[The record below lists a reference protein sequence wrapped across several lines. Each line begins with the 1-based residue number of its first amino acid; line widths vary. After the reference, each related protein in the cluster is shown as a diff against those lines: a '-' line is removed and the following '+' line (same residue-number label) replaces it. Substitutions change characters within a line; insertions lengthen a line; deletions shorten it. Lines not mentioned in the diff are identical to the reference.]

1 MSEAGTWLPL
11 LVSLAL
17 SDNDDD
23 DDDDAALVAAVR
35 PIKLV
40 LALHRR
46 L

>member
-1 MSEAGTWLPL
+1 MSEEGTWLPL

-17 SDNDDD
+17 SDDD

-35 PIKLV
+35 PMKLV
-40 LALHRR
+40 LALHRK